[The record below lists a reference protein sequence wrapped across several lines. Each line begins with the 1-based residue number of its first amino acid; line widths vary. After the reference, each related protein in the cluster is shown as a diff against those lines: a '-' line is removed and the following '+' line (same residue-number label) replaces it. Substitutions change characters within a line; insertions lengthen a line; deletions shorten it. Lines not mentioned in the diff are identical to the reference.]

1 VANGQGFF
9 FRISFHNLTYLFT
22 YSYNDYFLRGI
33 GLAFAVLSSYAL
45 EELGMNSMTRI
56 RWTMATGLLVGAV
69 ALPGLLSAQEVQ
81 DQAPPVISRDIQLKG
96 DEPKTEPRTVEPQ
109 TEEPQQTTAVP
120 YPTHV
125 ADGQRHGLPAEAYA
139 VVPGTKFLV
148 TLEQPMC
155 TKDLKRNQEFR
166 VRTAEPLEAG
176 RGIFLPA
183 GAEIRGHI
191 SRVES
196 AGQAGRAKL
205 WLTFDEIRTRFGN
218 LPIVAEVAGM
228 PGDHSISSNPVANGV
243 IQGNAVAQK
252 DAMQAAATGAAK
264 GAVKGV
270 KDKDK
275 KEAAQGALMGAV
287 EAYLLE
293 SGRGQDLD
301 LPKGAKLELELE
313 RSLYLVRE

>member
-1 VANGQGFF
+1 VEEIMGKGWKLRLPELRILVVLCVGMLTHPELVAAQYEQG
-9 FRISFHNLTYLFT
+9 
-22 YSYNDYFLRGI
+22 
-33 GLAFAVLSSYAL
+33 
-45 EELGMNSMTRI
+45 
-56 RWTMATGLLVGAV
+56 
-69 ALPGLLSAQEVQ
+69 
-81 DQAPPVISRDIQLKG
+81 PVVSRDETLTKDG
-96 DEPKTEPRTVEPQ
+96 PAKDE
-109 TEEPQQTTAVP
+109 QQTTVP
-120 YPTHV
+120 YPAHV
-125 ADGQRHGLPAEAYA
+125 ADGQKHGLPVESYA

-148 TLEQPMC
+148 TLEEPMS
-155 TKDLKRNQEFR
+155 TKELKRNQEFR

-176 RGIFLPA
+176 RGIYLPS

-205 WLTFDEIRTRFGN
+205 YLTFDEIRTRFGS

-228 PGDHSISSNPVANGV
+228 PGDHSIASNGVANGV
-243 IQGNAVAQK
+243 IEGRASTQK
-252 DAMQAAATGAAK
+252 DAMQAAAAGAAK

-275 KEAAQGALMGAV
+275 KEAAQGALMGAL

-293 SGRGQDLD
+293 AGRGQDLD

-313 RSLYLVRE
+313 RTLYLVRE